1 MVQLVT
7 DHSPAA
13 AIEMPNINVSDSFTF
28 THRGHR
34 SYNMQPVVTSPQGR
48 CWQWRCIPQCPE
60 GPSPGTVKLRE
71 HLLTALRTT

>member
-13 AIEMPNINVSDSFTF
+13 EIEMPNINVIHSHSHTAATD
-28 THRGHR
+28 

-48 CWQWRCIPQCPE
+48 CWQ
-60 GPSPGTVKLRE
+60 
-71 HLLTALRTT
+71 